1 MPCRLVIGVVAF
13 EPWLLPIG
21 WLIWGVAMGPELVL
35 GEVLVVESVPEAAG
49 GRAFA
54 AMAVLTMIG
63 MAAGY
68 GVAGPL
74 MEAIGARATIAWTS
88 LGILALALLW
98 IGPALLIV
106 GC

>member
-1 MPCRLVIGVVAF
+1 
-13 EPWLLPIG
+13 
-21 WLIWGVAMGPELVL
+21 MGPEMVL
-35 GEVLVVESVPEAAG
+35 GEVLVVESVPEAVR

-68 GVAGPL
+68 GVAGPM

-88 LGILALALLW
+88 LGILLSSPCCGSGRRCAIA
-98 IGPALLIV
+98 
-106 GC
+106 GCWPVTGAPTTC